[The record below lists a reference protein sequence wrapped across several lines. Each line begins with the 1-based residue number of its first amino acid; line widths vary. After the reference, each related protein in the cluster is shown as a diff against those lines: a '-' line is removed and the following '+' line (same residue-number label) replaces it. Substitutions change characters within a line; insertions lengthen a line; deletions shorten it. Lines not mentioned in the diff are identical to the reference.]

1 MKMALI
7 SDSEKHK
14 PSARRKSQSTENSS
28 DAVDASLCGEEKWK
42 TVKIDDKSAPSK
54 LAIFLGGSDS
64 QQTAQ
69 VCACLHS
76 LYRLA
81 HYSRPKFMTTPLKE
95 VLSDKQVV
103 IKCQT

>member
-69 VCACLHS
+69 VGAFLQS
-76 LYRLA
+76 LYRVA
-81 HYSRPKFMTTPLKE
+81 HYSSPLKFMTTE
-95 VLSDKQVV
+95 RSV
-103 IKCQT
+103 I